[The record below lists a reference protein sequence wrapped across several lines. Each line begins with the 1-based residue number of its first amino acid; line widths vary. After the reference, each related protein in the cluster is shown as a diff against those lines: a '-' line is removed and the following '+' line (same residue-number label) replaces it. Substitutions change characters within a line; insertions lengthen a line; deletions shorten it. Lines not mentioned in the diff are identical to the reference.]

1 MKKPP
6 VRQVAWLLSWLVE
19 LGHLRAFGA
28 GVAMVLQAVFV
39 AHYLPV
45 QFVDQLIDRRVQVLA
60 ARLREQIAAFD
71 MDIAFSSLPA
81 LFLFL
86 LFDAE
91 DHSHIDHLVEMPL
104 DAIEFLGDIAA
115 QGWGD
120 FKMMTADRQIHT
132 TPPEKYLTVL
142 SSNMPD
148 RRQAP
153 PLCAEFR

>member
-6 VRQVAWLLSWLVE
+6 VRQVAWLLNRLAD
-19 LGHLRAFGA
+19 LGHLLAFGA

-39 AHYLPV
+39 AHHLPV
-45 QFVDQLIDRRVQVLA
+45 QFIDQLIDCCVQVLA
-60 ARLREQIAAFD
+60 ARLSKQIVAFN
-71 MDIAFSSLPA
+71 MDIAFGSLPA

-86 LFDAE
+86 LFDTQ
-91 DHSHIDHLVEMPL
+91 DHAHIDHLVEMTV